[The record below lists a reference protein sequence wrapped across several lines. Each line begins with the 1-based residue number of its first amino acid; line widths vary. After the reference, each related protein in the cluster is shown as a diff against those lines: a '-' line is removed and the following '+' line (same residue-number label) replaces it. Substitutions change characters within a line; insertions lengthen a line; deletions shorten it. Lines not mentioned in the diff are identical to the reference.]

1 MEANETI
8 RVLIVDNNLET
19 REKIRTLLSNEKT
32 INVVGAAKT
41 GKEAIDLAEESEPD
55 VVVLDVN
62 MPDMDEIAVTEAICR
77 RVPFSQIVILAVQ
90 VDPNYMRRAMLA
102 GARDFIVKPPLPD
115 ELRSAVYRAGGLAHE
130 RRDNSMRVLPREAQE
145 IGVTKQAAPVS
156 LGKIIQVYSPKG
168 GTGCTTLATN
178 LAIALQTP
186 NTKTVL
192 VDGNLQYGDI
202 AVFVNEVGYHSI
214 LDLTPRVDDLDPEII
229 STVTVNHRRSGLDV
243 IIAPNRPELA
253 DKVSGEEFYKVLQYL
268 RRIYDYVV
276 VDTPTALNDI
286 TLAVLDATD
295 LIVLVLTQDIAA
307 VKNTRLFLSIIDG
320 LHINRQRILVV
331 MNRFDR
337 KIAINPEKIGENL
350 KQEIVS
356 VIPLEEHIAVRAA
369 NQGIPFVLESK
380 TEAISKSVFDLAENV
395 RVRVGSLEAVDTTQ
409 LKIYKNAA

>member
-1 MEANETI
+1 METNETI

-19 REKIRTLLSNEKT
+19 REKIRTLLSNERT

-41 GKEAIDLAEESEPD
+41 GKEAIDLAEENEPD

-145 IGVTKQAAPVS
+145 TGVTKQAAPVS

-186 NTKTVL
+186 STKTVL

-253 DKVSGEEFYKVLQYL
+253 DKVTGEEFYKVLQYL

-286 TLAVLDATD
+286 TLSVLDATD

-350 KQEIVS
+350 KQEIVN
-356 VIPLEEHIAVRAA
+356 VIPLEERVAVRAA

-380 TEAISKSVFDLAENV
+380 TEAISKSVIDLAENV
-395 RVRVGSLEAVDTTQ
+395 KTRVASLEDVDTTQ
-409 LKIYKNAA
+409 LKIYKSVA

>member
-1 MEANETI
+1 
-8 RVLIVDNNLET
+8 
-19 REKIRTLLSNEKT
+19 
-32 INVVGAAKT
+32 
-41 GKEAIDLAEESEPD
+41 
-55 VVVLDVN
+55 
-62 MPDMDEIAVTEAICR
+62 
-77 RVPFSQIVILAVQ
+77 
-90 VDPNYMRRAMLA
+90 
-102 GARDFIVKPPLPD
+102 
-115 ELRSAVYRAGGLAHE
+115 
-130 RRDNSMRVLPREAQE
+130 
-145 IGVTKQAAPVS
+145 
-156 LGKIIQVYSPKG
+156 
-168 GTGCTTLATN
+168 
-178 LAIALQTP
+178 
-186 NTKTVL
+186 
-192 VDGNLQYGDI
+192 
-202 AVFVNEVGYHSI
+202 
-214 LDLTPRVDDLDPEII
+214 
-229 STVTVNHRRSGLDV
+229 VTVNHRRSGLDV

-409 LKIYKNAA
+409 LKIYKNPA